1 MGKTTKWA
9 MGTGAAVIVILIP
22 HLFGIYYSNAV
33 IIFAV
38 WALFAVSLNLLLGF
52 TGLLSFGHAMFFG
65 TGAYATA
72 LALTHIDGLPLLPA
86 ILAGFSAAVTLSLI
100 LAPLVVR
107 VSGTAFAMLHLAFAQ
122 LMYVLALKLRSITGG
137 EDGLGGFDTPPL
149 NIFGIV
155 SLDMT
160 DPVLFYYFAVTVIV
174 LCIWFLWFFTKT
186 PFGQIMVGMRDN
198 AKRIDYLGYR
208 VPHTKAVVY
217 LVSGGFAG
225 IAGAVYVIFQ
235 NLISVNDAYS
245 MAISVFPI
253 MMTMLGGAISFF
265 GPVYGAAV
273 FALLEEII
281 GRYTDHFELVLGI
294 MLVGVIMYWP
304 LGIAGWINTRK
315 LKRQARKAGRK
326 LERGTL

>member
-1 MGKTTKWA
+1 MDKTTKWA
-9 MGTGAAVIVILIP
+9 LWAAAAGIVALVP

-33 IIFAV
+33 ITFAI

-52 TGLLSFGHAMFFG
+52 SGLLSFGHAMFFG

-72 LALTHIDGLPLLPA
+72 LALSHIEGLPLIPA
-86 ILAGFSAAVTLSLI
+86 LLTGFLASVALALI
-100 LAPLVVR
+100 LSPIVVR
-107 VSGTAFAMLHLAFAQ
+107 VNGTAFAMLHLAFAQ
-122 LMYVLALKLRSITGG
+122 LMYVLALKLRNLTGG

-149 NIFGIV
+149 SIPGII

-160 DPVLFYYFAVTVIV
+160 DPVLFYYFSITVII
-174 LCIWFLWFFTKT
+174 LSIWFLWFFTKT

-198 AKRIDYLGYR
+198 AKRISYLGFSESY
-208 VPHTKAVVY
+208 TKTIVY

-225 IAGAVYVIFQ
+225 VAGSVYVIFQ

-253 MMTMLGGAISFF
+253 MMTMLGGVISFA
-265 GPVYGAAV
+265 GPIYGAAV
-273 FALLEEII
+273 FAVLEEVV
-281 GRYTDHFELVLGI
+281 GRYTDHFELVLGVI
-294 MLVGVIMYWP
+294 LVAVIMYWP

-315 LKRQARKAGRK
+315 FKWQSRKAGRK
-326 LERGTL
+326 MERSPV